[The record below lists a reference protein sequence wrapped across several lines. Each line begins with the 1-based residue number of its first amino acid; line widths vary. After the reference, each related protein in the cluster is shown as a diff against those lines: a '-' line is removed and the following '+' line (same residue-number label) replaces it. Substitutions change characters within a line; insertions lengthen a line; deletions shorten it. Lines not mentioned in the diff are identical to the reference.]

1 MGIEPVGMGQ
11 TGLFYTHLTHCGSEI
26 IRLTTTEGS
35 TTTQMREFK
44 PCTTS
49 VEHQNEKIMSIHQSN
64 AGLLQGDAG
73 GNFLIPLKDWL
84 EKLPQM

>member
-1 MGIEPVGMGQ
+1 MSSFRLITFEDKRIGIEPIGMGQ
-11 TGLFYTHLTHCGSEI
+11 TVCLYTVLTHCGSEI
-26 IRLTTTEGS
+26 NHLTTTEGS

-64 AGLLQGDAG
+64 TVLLQGDAG
-73 GNFLIPLKDWL
+73 GSF
-84 EKLPQM
+84 

>member
-1 MGIEPVGMGQ
+1 MGQ
-11 TGLFYTHLTHCGSEI
+11 TALLYTLLTHCGSEI
-26 IRLTTTEGS
+26 NRLTTTEGS

-64 AGLLQGDAG
+64 AGLLQGDTG
-73 GNFLIPLKDWL
+73 GKFFNPLKDWL
-84 EKLPQM
+84 KKLPQR